1 MGRAGQGPVLVPME
15 IAATTCVDDILIVL
29 YPVLLCFVPQVAL
42 EHNIAVKS
50 FLALNII
57 DIPLSMNQCPEA
69 APHPSPDQ
77 LRLTHDPASASTTAS
92 CPKIAKAVHSEQLV
106 SHMKPKVTMMQ
117 IH

>member
-15 IAATTCVDDILIVL
+15 IAATTCVDDILIEL

-50 FLALNII
+50 VLALNII

-77 LRLTHDPASASTTAS
+77 LRFDS
-92 CPKIAKAVHSEQLV
+92 
-106 SHMKPKVTMMQ
+106 
-117 IH
+117 